1 MGAFRL
7 LEHSDD
13 EHGNDSGSAL
23 ANQIA
28 SLISALS
35 DHGIWI
41 VVLVGLGV
49 LTKRFSLR
57 SALIALAVV
66 GFSSLGLNTVI
77 KRFVNKERPDAD
89 SPAAAFVRRP
99 TSSSFPSG
107 HTLATAAAAVAF
119 PATTAGVTAGLI
131 ATSGVAWSRVQLKA
145 HDPVDVAAGAG
156 IGVILGWCLRRSVQ
170 AVLRN
175 L

>member
-7 LEHSDD
+7 LENSEQDARD
-13 EHGNDSGSAL
+13 ATGSAL
-23 ANQIA
+23 GNQIA
-28 SLISALS
+28 SIISALS

-41 VVLVGLGV
+41 VVLVGLGI

-57 SALIALAVV
+57 AALLALAIV
-66 GFSSLGLNTVI
+66 GFSSLGLNAGI
-77 KRFVNKERPDAD
+77 KRLVNKERPTED
-89 SPAAAFVRRP
+89 SPAAAFVRTP

-107 HTLATAAAAVAF
+107 HTLATAAAAVAL
-119 PATTAGVTAGLI
+119 PATTAGVAAGLI

-145 HDPVDVAAGAG
+145 HDPVDVVAGAG
-156 IGVILGWCLRRSVQ
+156 IGVALGWCLRRGVQ
-170 AVLRN
+170 SILRN

>member
-119 PATTAGVTAGLI
+119 PATTAGV
-131 ATSGVAWSRVQLKA
+131 AWSRVQLKA